1 MSKTAFS
8 SKKIPT
14 KKSNWLK
21 KTIIGSTITALISA
35 LGFGVYH
42 AANTTGETSKSRT
55 RNLHFAHSQ
64 VNTVPAYANKS
75 AKSRIHKR
83 SNTVSQNKKA
93 SKHTVSKHKKP
104 SKKIAA
110 HKKRS
115 KAGKAD
121 LSKLSKHHKKQ
132 LAKAKKS
139 KRPVKN
145 LAAK

>member
-1 MSKTAFS
+1 MSNTAFS
-8 SKKIPT
+8 SKKIQT

-21 KTIIGSTITALISA
+21 KTVISSTIAAVISA

-42 AANTTGETSKSRT
+42 ASKTTGETSNSGNRQ
-55 RNLHFAHSQ
+55 LHFAHSQ

-75 AKSRIHKR
+75 AKSRVHKR
-83 SNTVSQNKKA
+83 SNTVTHKKKSA
-93 SKHTVSKHKKP
+93 KHTVSKHKKP

-115 KAGKAD
+115 KSGKAD

-139 KRPVKN
+139 KRPGKN